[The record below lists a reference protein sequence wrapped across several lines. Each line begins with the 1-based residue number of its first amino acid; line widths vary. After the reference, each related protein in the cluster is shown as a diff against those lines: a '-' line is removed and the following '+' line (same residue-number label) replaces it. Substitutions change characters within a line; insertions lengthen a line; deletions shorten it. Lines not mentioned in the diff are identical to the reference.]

1 MRLYEINERI
11 RNCVKIDEQSAVDTL
26 TGEVIDIQALKDLQM
41 ERSEKIK
48 NIALWYKDLEA
59 ETKALEAEE
68 KAFHIRRKTAENKA
82 QTLKN
87 LLSDTI
93 LQGQKIKD
101 VQYAITWRKSKA
113 VEITDD
119 KAVPDIYRIPQPD
132 KIDKAGIRR
141 ALKSGVEIPGAELV
155 EKENIQ
161 IK

>member
-1 MRLYEINERI
+1 M
-11 RNCVKIDEQSAVDTL
+11 TP
-26 TGEVIDIQALKDLQM
+26 
-41 ERSEKIK
+41 
-48 NIALWYKDLEA
+48 
-59 ETKALEAEE
+59 
-68 KAFHIRRKTAENKA
+68 
-82 QTLKN
+82 
-87 LLSDTI
+87 

-132 KIDKAGIRR
+132 KIDKAGINR

>member
-93 LQGQKIKD
+93 
-101 VQYAITWRKSKA
+101 A
-113 VEITDD
+113 
-119 KAVPDIYRIPQPD
+119 
-132 KIDKAGIRR
+132 R
-141 ALKSGVEIPGAELV
+141 AED
-155 EKENIQ
+155 
-161 IK
+161 